1 MDSSCGGRGPSAILP
16 RQAVTVCNTPL
27 ASGAGFGSDLAERH
41 RLRHWLRSEA
51 TWETLAAARLTHPRW
66 VVAAARRHGMR
77 PHWQGRVRVWSWPEL
92 VRLAQLETDRRARG
106 VAAMAWRVGR

>member
-1 MDSSCGGRGPSAILP
+1 MDSFSGLDRPANSATGHF
-16 RQAVTVCNTPL
+16 VTNCYTPL
-27 ASGAGFGSDLAERH
+27 ASCRGAEDRCP
-41 RLRHWLRSEA
+41 LRHWLRSEA

-77 PHWQGRVRVWSWPEL
+77 PHWRGRVRVWSWPEL